1 MKAFDEMWS
10 GVQDKITN
18 AVFRM
23 EEEEGFQEVV
33 GFARHDEAPRLVVPS
48 GNGQDGTTTN
58 AAQSDKKPEPIR
70 NATDRV
76 GRNDPCPCGSGK
88 KYKNCHMRQQ
98 PGPAAGA
105 KR

>member
-1 MKAFDEMWS
+1 MKAFDEMWK
-10 GVQDKITN
+10 GIEDKITD

-23 EEEEGFQEVV
+23 EEEEGFQD
-33 GFARHDEAPRLVVPS
+33 FAGVAIHEAAPRLTAAS
-48 GNGQDGTTTN
+48 ADQNGMTTN
-58 AAQSDKKPEPIR
+58 STEAPKKIEPIR
-70 NATDRV
+70 NTNDRV

-98 PGPAAGA
+98 AGPAGA